1 MTQKAK
7 SKSSKKANTAVG
19 LSTLDVVVVAL
30 LGVFGLLGA
39 GSLGIQV
46 FLGYNFEPQD
56 ALDTIASF
64 GAAIAILL
72 SRRNI
77 ALILI
82 GILGLSFA
90 YYVYYNFLTDLGNA
104 WTFFWNVPSLLS
116 IVLEGFPLTL
126 AIAQWYSP
134 LMIPLIA
141 GLFIYQRVANAK
153 PTK

>member
-30 LGVFGLLGA
+30 LGVFGVLGA

-56 ALDTIASF
+56 ALDTLASA
-64 GAAIAILL
+64 AAIVSILMHRKNL
-72 SRRNI
+72 
-77 ALILI
+77 ALVFISILI
-82 GILGLSFA
+82 ASFA

-104 WTFFWNVPSLLS
+104 LSFFLNVPFLLS
-116 IVLEGFPLTL
+116 MVLDGLPLAL

-134 LMIPLIA
+134 LLIPVIA
-141 GLFIYQRVANAK
+141 GVFMFGRSAAGRA
-153 PTK
+153 TK